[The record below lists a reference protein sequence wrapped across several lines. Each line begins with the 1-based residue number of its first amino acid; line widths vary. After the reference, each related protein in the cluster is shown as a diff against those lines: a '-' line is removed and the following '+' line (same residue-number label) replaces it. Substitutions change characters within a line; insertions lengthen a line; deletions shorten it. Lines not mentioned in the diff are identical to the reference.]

1 MTHLLFWLL
10 LVSPSLPPEIFS
22 PCKPSWIC
30 PNFKE
35 VSWVTHQFT
44 DIKKVSRSVLSQWLK
59 LLISSIIYK
68 PIPVPRYESPCI
80 ISSMSFLY
88 SIYCTNE
95 RREFV
100 CISEWSKK
108 KSSYSSFSYKV
119 CRLLNSNFL
128 DVIAEPLHNWLNVFQ
143 HLFDKFELWRSW
155 QYLPDVAQN
164 KI

>member
-1 MTHLLFWLL
+1 MQLYTAWWQICILFS
-10 LVSPSLPPEIFS
+10 VSEAFLQFLSELAHCELSPGEINYPCDPSSILITFSLPPPPPEIFS

-44 DIKKVSRSVLSQWLK
+44 DIKKVSRSLLSRWLK

-108 KSSYSSFSYKV
+108 KV
-119 CRLLNSNFL
+119 
-128 DVIAEPLHNWLNVFQ
+128 PLVVF
-143 HLFDKFELWRSW
+143 HIKS
-155 QYLPDVAQN
+155 AGS
-164 KI
+164 